1 MARVGHV
8 SMSTGHSKKEVPTVV
23 ALVIV
28 ALLLSLSW
36 AIS

>member
-1 MARVGHV
+1 
-8 SMSTGHSKKEVPTVV
+8 MSTSRGKKEVPTVV

-28 ALLLSLSW
+28 AFLLSLSW